1 MTVQRFSHLGLCV
14 ADLPRALA
22 FYAEGLGFRE
32 VSRLEIAGEAA
43 ETLLALPG
51 VVLEAVYLER
61 DGLRLELLHYRRPT
75 RPADAVGGAPRPM
88 NAPGLTHLSLR
99 VEHVD
104 AVADALEGLGG
115 RVLRDTRTHNP
126 ERRAGAVFVL
136 DPDGTRIELVE
147 ATGDPSRTPG
157 ERKG

>member
-1 MTVQRFSHLGLCV
+1 VAVQRFSHLGLCV

-61 DGLRLELLHYRRPT
+61 DGLRLELLHYRRPADT
-75 RPADAVGGAPRPM
+75 AADAAPPRPM

-99 VEHVD
+99 VEDLD
-104 AVADALEGLGG
+104 AVAEALAGLGG

-126 ERRAGAVFVL
+126 ALRAGAVFVL

-147 ATGDPSRTPG
+147 APGDPSRVPG
-157 ERKG
+157 EGSG